1 MRLEPPR
8 ASTHRPRLQG
18 CFGLVALE
26 ATRFDRLRERDS
38 RQKAAQVFAARANV
52 ISLKFVFISAAGLAL
67 AAGVLIGTEWGRI
80 ERAAEADIKA
90 ILDAEHVSITAT
102 MDGILGTALGQVESV
117 TIEAS
122 GFEVEGMPLFTDPEL
137 SQRGK
142 MRRLE
147 IVLKDFVIR
156 DLPVIELRCDIP
168 DNRFALG
175 LLREGKVRL
184 TKSGEGVG
192 SVVIDEQGL
201 ERYILARFRA
211 AESIDIKLDKYK
223 LFAKGTASLAM
234 IRRNFEII
242 CDLAIED
249 KRRLVIADPITFIEG
264 KRIRDGSDSALLR
277 AFNPVLDLD
286 RDLGLHGAFDMET
299 ILIKG
304 GIATIKG
311 KARIPVRP
319 ANPPEQPTGK

>member
-1 MRLEPPR
+1 M
-8 ASTHRPRLQG
+8 
-18 CFGLVALE
+18 
-26 ATRFDRLRERDS
+26 
-38 RQKAAQVFAARANV
+38 
-52 ISLKFVFISAAGLAL
+52 
-67 AAGVLIGTEWGRI
+67 IGTEWGRI
-80 ERAAEADIKA
+80 ERAAGADIKG
-90 ILDAEHVSITAT
+90 ILNAERVSVTAKS
-102 MDGILGTALGQVESV
+102 DGILGTALGQLESV

-122 GFEVEGMPLFTDPEL
+122 GFEVDGMPLFTDPKL
-137 SQRGK
+137 SRRGK
-142 MRRLE
+142 LRQLE

-184 TKSGEGVG
+184 TKSGEGFG
-192 SVVIDEQGL
+192 SVVIDEEGL
-201 ERYILARFRA
+201 ERYMLARFKV
-211 AESIDIKLDKYK
+211 AESIDIKLDRYK

-234 IRRNFEII
+234 FRRNFEII

-249 KRRLVIADPITFIEG
+249 KRRLVIANPVTFIEG
-264 KRIRDGSDSALLR
+264 KRVRDGSDSALLR

-319 ANPPEQPTGK
+319 TNPPEQPTEK

>member
-1 MRLEPPR
+1 M
-8 ASTHRPRLQG
+8 
-18 CFGLVALE
+18 
-26 ATRFDRLRERDS
+26 
-38 RQKAAQVFAARANV
+38 
-52 ISLKFVFISAAGLAL
+52 FISAAGLAL
-67 AAGVLIGTEWGRI
+67 AAGVLIGTEWARI
-80 ERAAEADIKA
+80 ERAAEADIKSILAADQVSVTA
-90 ILDAEHVSITAT
+90 IS
-102 MDGILGTALGQVESV
+102 DGIIGTALGQVESV

-137 SQRGK
+137 SHRGK
-142 MRRLE
+142 LRRLE

-192 SVVIDEQGL
+192 SVVIDYQGL
-201 ERYILARFRA
+201 ERYILARFSV

-249 KRRLVIADPITFIEG
+249 KRRLVIANPITFIEG

-299 ILIKG
+299 ILTKG

-319 ANPPEQPTGK
+319 INPLEQLTGK

>member
-1 MRLEPPR
+1 M
-8 ASTHRPRLQG
+8 
-18 CFGLVALE
+18 
-26 ATRFDRLRERDS
+26 
-38 RQKAAQVFAARANV
+38 
-52 ISLKFVFISAAGLAL
+52 FIFAAGLAL
-67 AAGVLIGTEWGRI
+67 GAGALIGTEWGRI

-90 ILDAEHVSITAT
+90 VLGADHVSMTAQN
-102 MDGILGTALGQVESV
+102 DGMLGTMLGQVESV

-122 GFEVEGMPLFTDPEL
+122 GFEVDGMPLFTDPEL

-201 ERYILARFRA
+201 KRYILARFKV

-223 LFAKGTASLAM
+223 LFVKGTAALAM

-249 KRRLVIADPITFIEG
+249 KRRLIIANPITFIEG

-304 GIATIKG
+304 GIATING

-319 ANPPEQPTGK
+319 TNPLEQLTGK